1 MSYLAD
7 EVPPWRIEIHVP
19 MEVCIDLFERTLNGS
34 ASQRISDAGWSI
46 QRYSR
51 SDGLPALLATYLGT
65 ESRDSQNS
73 IGDIEMERV
82 SVGSQLSLEFDIL
95 DAESNSFV
103 CNLWL
108 SAASMMGGAVANKE
122 MFDRTMKNIVNA
134 FRIVDP
140 TIEVSRRENAQQ

>member
-1 MSYLAD
+1 MSSLAD

-34 ASQRISDAGWSI
+34 APHGISDAGWSI

-51 SDGLPALLATYLGT
+51 SDGMPALIATYLGA
-65 ESRDSQNS
+65 ESRDSQRT

-82 SVGSQLSLEFDIL
+82 SIGSQLSLEFDVIDTERNL
-95 DAESNSFV
+95 LV

-108 SAASMMGGAVANKE
+108 SAASMIGGAVANKE
-122 MFDRTMKNIVNA
+122 MFDRSITNIVDA
-134 FRIVDP
+134 FRSVDV
-140 TIEVSRRENAQQ
+140 TIEVTRRGNAQQ